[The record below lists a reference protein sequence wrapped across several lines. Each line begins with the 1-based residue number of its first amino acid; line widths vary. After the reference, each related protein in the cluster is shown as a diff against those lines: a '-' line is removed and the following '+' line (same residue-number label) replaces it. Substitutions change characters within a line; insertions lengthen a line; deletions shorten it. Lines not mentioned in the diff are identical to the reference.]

1 MTNTKR
7 FDRVDQ
13 RKQQLDEL
21 RPLPPATARTL
32 HEALVLEWTYHSNA
46 IEGNTLT
53 LNETKVVF
61 EGIAVGGK
69 TLREH
74 FEAINHREAI
84 AWVEAI
90 VAREEPFSERLVNSV
105 HQFVLKNIDDDNAG
119 RYRRQNVII
128 AGAGHKPPAHYHLD
142 QQMTDLVQ
150 WYQQQTLHPIERAAV
165 LHARFAG
172 IHPFI
177 DGNGRTARL
186 LMNFDLMSS
195 GYLPVVIKTENRLA
209 YYEAL
214 DLAFTRQDCSP
225 FIDMVTGLQEE
236 MLDRYLNLLR

>member
-1 MTNTKR
+1 MINTKR

-13 RKQQLDEL
+13 RKQQLDAL
-21 RPLPPATARTL
+21 RPLPPATVRTL

-61 EGIAVGGK
+61 EGITVGGK

-84 AWVEAI
+84 AWVESI
-90 VAREEPFSERLVNSV
+90 VAKEDPFSERLVKSV
-105 HQFVLKNIDDDNAG
+105 HQLVLKNIDDDNAG
-119 RYRRQNVII
+119 RYRRENVMI
-128 AGAGHKPPAHYHLD
+128 AGANHTPPAYYHLD
-142 QQMTDLVQ
+142 QQMADLVQ
-150 WYQQQTLHPIERAAV
+150 WHQHQTLHPIERAAI

-186 LMNFDLMSS
+186 LMNFDLMAS
-195 GYLPVVIKTENRLA
+195 GYLPVVFHKEDRLA
-209 YYEAL
+209 YYDAL
-214 DLAFTRQDCSP
+214 EQACAKQNYDGI
-225 FIDMVTGLQEE
+225 IDTVTQLQAV
-236 MLDRYLNLLR
+236 MLDRYLGLLA